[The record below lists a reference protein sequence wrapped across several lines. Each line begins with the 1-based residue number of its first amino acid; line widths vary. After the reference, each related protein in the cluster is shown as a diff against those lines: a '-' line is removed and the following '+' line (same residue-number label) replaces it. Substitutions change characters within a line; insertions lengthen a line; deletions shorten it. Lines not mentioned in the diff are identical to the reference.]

1 MTRERVLKVLSFRAL
16 HQLFDESFSDL
27 YKPSIVLDFK
37 GTKVGIIGFVTKD
50 TPVSEHTSR

>member
-1 MTRERVLKVLSFRAL
+1 MTNRTLT
-16 HQLFDESFSDL
+16 DL

-50 TPVSEHTSR
+50 TPVSETTSLEIDLIHYK